1 MKMPWET
8 PEQSLEDIVQA
19 LRADMQFMH
28 AFTAILVRS
37 QNEKL
42 RTVVNTERGQ
52 VMPEGKCTFKDG
64 TTIEFQDI
72 GMPQIG
78 MPAMTVQELV
88 LTTLDKAFA
97 LELELS

>member
-1 MKMPWET
+1 MKMPWE
-8 PEQSLEDIVQA
+8 PSLEDVVRA

-37 QNEKL
+37 QNEEL
-42 RTVVNTERGQ
+42 RMVVNTERGQ

-78 MPAMTVQELV
+78 VPTMTTKELV
-88 LTTLDKAFA
+88 LTTLHKAFA
-97 LELELS
+97 LGLEI